1 MSSRAKVVSFISAS
15 GGVGK
20 TTLAILLAKWLI
32 ENRLVSPLKL
42 LLVDLDPTA
51 GLSLSLMDEEEYE
64 RRLSE
69 GLTLVNLYRDY
80 QRGLMSRKVSDYA
93 RPVKHEGRELQ
104 VLVPGEELELVADEL
119 WRTGRPGPK
128 FLELMRNSGAY
139 TLFDSVIFDSAPFFD
154 TRYTV
159 LSIYAAERYVVVL
172 RPSLVDSR
180 RTLRMLKRLMEY
192 AGDFGLSTAE
202 YLTSR
207 FLGVIN
213 LARSQTIEADALLS
227 LGFKGVSPSKGFNPL
242 KPTRDERRIM
252 LENSI
257 EGLMKLIP
265 FSDYVMPLKAEIS
278 RLELKDIMKDKDKEV
293 SGVLNNV
300 LNNICKHFLG
310 SCLSGAP

>member
-1 MSSRAKVVSFISAS
+1 MSSKAKVVSFISAS

-20 TTLAILLAKWLI
+20 TTLTILLAKWLI

-69 GLTLVNLYRDY
+69 GLTLVDLYRDH

-202 YLTSR
+202 YLTR
-207 FLGVIN
+207 FLGVVN
-213 LARSQTIEADALLS
+213 LARSQTIEADALLN
-227 LGFKGVSPSKGFNPL
+227 LGFKGVSPSRGSNPL
-242 KPTRDERRIM
+242 KPTRDERRIV

-257 EGLMKLIP
+257 EGLRKLIP
-265 FSDYVMPLKAEIS
+265 FSDYVLPLKAEIS
-278 RLELKDIMKDKDKEV
+278 RLELKDVMKDK
-293 SGVLNNV
+293 GVINV
-300 LNNICKHFLG
+300 LNSICKHFLG
-310 SCLSGAP
+310 PCLSGAP

>member
-80 QRGLMSRKVSDYA
+80 QKGLMSRKVSDYA

-227 LGFKGVSPSKGFNPL
+227 LGFKGVSPAHSR
-242 KPTRDERRIM
+242 RDERRIM

-257 EGLMKLIP
+257 EGLRKLIP
-265 FSDYVMPLKAEIS
+265 FSDYVLPLKAEIS
-278 RLELKDIMKDKDKEV
+278 RLELKDIMKKDKKDKEV
-293 SGVLNNV
+293 SEVLNNV
-300 LNNICKHFLG
+300 LNNICKHFMG

>member
-1 MSSRAKVVSFISAS
+1 MSSKAKVVSFISAS

-32 ENRLVSPLKL
+32 ENRLVLPLKL

-207 FLGVIN
+207 FLGVVN
-213 LARSQTIEADALLS
+213 LARSQTIEADVLLS
-227 LGFKGVSPSKGFNPL
+227 LGFKGVSPAHAR
-242 KPTRDERRIM
+242 RDERRIM

-257 EGLMKLIP
+257 EGLRKLIP
-265 FSDYVMPLKAEIS
+265 FSDYVLPLKAEIS
-278 RLELKDIMKDKDKEV
+278 RLELKDIMKDKGV

-300 LNNICKHFLG
+300 LNSICKHFMG

>member
-1 MSSRAKVVSFISAS
+1 MSSKAKVVSFISAS

-202 YLTSR
+202 YLTR
-207 FLGVIN
+207 FLGVVN
-213 LARSQTIEADALLS
+213 LARSQTIEADALLN
-227 LGFKGVSPSKGFNPL
+227 LGFKGVSPSRGSNPL
-242 KPTRDERRIM
+242 KPTRDERRIV

-257 EGLMKLIP
+257 EGLRKLIP
-265 FSDYVMPLKAEIS
+265 FSDYVLPLKAEIS
-278 RLELKDIMKDKDKEV
+278 RLELKDVMKDK
-293 SGVLNNV
+293 GVINV
-300 LNNICKHFLG
+300 LNSICKHFLG

>member
-1 MSSRAKVVSFISAS
+1 MSSKAKVVSFISAS

-20 TTLAILLAKWLI
+20 TTLTILLAKWLI

-202 YLTSR
+202 YLTR
-207 FLGVIN
+207 FLGVVN
-213 LARSQTIEADALLS
+213 LARSQTIEADALLN
-227 LGFKGVSPSKGFNPL
+227 LGFKGVSPSRGSNPL
-242 KPTRDERRIM
+242 KPTRDERRIV

-257 EGLMKLIP
+257 EGLRKLIP
-265 FSDYVMPLKAEIS
+265 FSDYVLPLKAEIS
-278 RLELKDIMKDKDKEV
+278 RLELKDVMKDK
-293 SGVLNNV
+293 GVINV
-300 LNNICKHFLG
+300 LNSICKHFLG

>member
-1 MSSRAKVVSFISAS
+1 MPSRAKVVSFISAS

-32 ENRLVSPLKL
+32 ENRLVLPLKL

-202 YLTSR
+202 YLTR
-207 FLGVIN
+207 FLGVVN

-227 LGFKGVSPSKGFNPL
+227 LGFKGVSPAHAR
-242 KPTRDERRIM
+242 RDERRIM

-257 EGLMKLIP
+257 EGLRKLIP
-265 FSDYVMPLKAEIS
+265 FSDYVLPLKAEIS
-278 RLELKDIMKDKDKEV
+278 RLELKDIIKDKGV

-300 LNNICKHFLG
+300 LNSICKHFMG

>member
-202 YLTSR
+202 YLTR
-207 FLGVIN
+207 FLGVVN
-213 LARSQTIEADALLS
+213 LARSQTIEADALLN
-227 LGFKGVSPSKGFNPL
+227 LGFKGVSPSQGFNPL

-257 EGLMKLIP
+257 EGLRKLIP
-265 FSDYVMPLKAEIS
+265 FSDYVLPLKAEIS
-278 RLELKDIMKDKDKEV
+278 RLELKDVMKDKGV

-300 LNNICKHFLG
+300 LNSICKHFLG